1 MSEIKDFVE
10 ISKYAGERFDLVQAA
25 GGNSSVKLNN
35 KGEMLIKASGFLLSD
50 VSKDNGY
57 SRVLTAPVAA
67 IIRNKEIINSENKRE
82 RESIT
87 SRYLKEATIDRENRP
102 SIETLL
108 HSLLLKYTLH
118 THSIVV
124 NMIVVQGRWKE
135 ILNTIFNYD
144 KIAFVKYET
153 PGIELAIA
161 LDDELKRFDEI
172 PNIIFLQNHGLII
185 TSNNKDKIKALTEY
199 VLDKIEK
206 YLNIDMARYKF
217 TSAISHLFSSIEE
230 DSNISYLSE
239 DMFLNQQLKKNKK
252 LFFKTPFCPDTLVYC
267 GVNPIKIENLS
278 DIKILKAYEIKNH
291 ELPKIIVYN
300 DNLFLRAQSIK
311 KAKEIEEVLK
321 FHIMVVEQN
330 KDKDL
335 NFLEMEEL
343 NYLSNWEAEKYRQK
357 L

>member
-1 MSEIKDFVE
+1 MSEIKNFVE

-25 GGNSSVKLNN
+25 GGNSSVKLYNS
-35 KGEMLIKASGFLLSD
+35 GEMLIKASGFLLSD
-50 VSKDNGY
+50 VTKDNGY

-67 IIRNKEIINSENKRE
+67 IVRNKEIINTENKRE

-87 SRYLKEATIDRENRP
+87 SQFLKEATIDRENRP

-124 NMIVVQGRWKE
+124 NMIVAQDNWKD
-135 ILNTIFNYD
+135 ILNTIFNYK

-161 LDDELKRFDEI
+161 LDNELKRFDKI
-172 PNIIFLQNHGLII
+172 PNIIFLQNHGLIV
-185 TSNNKDKIKALTEY
+185 TSNKKDEIKILTEHI
-199 VLDKIEK
+199 LEKIEK
-206 YLNIDMARYKF
+206 HLNIDMSKYKF
-217 TSAISHLFSSIEE
+217 TSAISHLFSSIE
-230 DSNISYLSE
+230 DDANISYLSE
-239 DMFLNQQLKKNKK
+239 DMFLNQQLEKNEK
-252 LFFKTPFCPDTLVYC
+252 LFFNTPFCPDTFVYC
-267 GVNPIKIENLS
+267 GLNPIKIESLS
-278 DIKILKAYEIKNH
+278 DIKSIKAYRVKNH

-300 DNLFLRAQSIK
+300 DKLFLRASSIK
-311 KAKEIEEVLK
+311 KAKEMEEVLK
-321 FHIMVVEQN
+321 FHIMVITQN
-330 KDKDL
+330 KDKIL

-343 NYLSNWEAEKYRQK
+343 TYLSNWEAEKYRQK